1 MRQRPLKVL
10 TGIGIALSIAFW
22 PLTANSQS
30 FGSFLGNKKPAQ
42 GDKKSG
48 GGLGGLLGG
57 GGLGGLLGGGKG
69 DKKSGGGM
77 NFGGMVGKTLEA
89 GKNSNLGPMGRYYLG
104 RKLSAQVIGLYSP
117 LPSNDKRTQ
126 YVRNI
131 VMTILGASNYAG
143 NYKDPVVVV
152 LKDQKLV
159 NAFAAPGNFV
169 FVSTGMLDFIK
180 TEDELAFVLAHEIA
194 HIELDHGLNAIKS
207 KQGADLFK
215 DAAGGAMMAGL
226 DGLFN
231 SMENGFSADL
241 EGEADRRGAELA
253 AKVGYDPNA
262 GIKVIERL
270 EMLQGRKHGTGYP
283 ADRKSAIQTFARA
296 RPPISPDVV
305 QLRTKRFNGVIRQ

>member
-1 MRQRPLKVL
+1 MRQRPLEVL
-10 TGIGIALSIAFW
+10 TGIGIVLSIAFW

-30 FGSFLGNKKPAQ
+30 FGSFLGNQKPAQ
-42 GDKKSG
+42 GDNKSG

-57 GGLGGLLGGGKG
+57 GAPAKG
-69 DKKSGGGM
+69 DKKFGGGM

-89 GKNSNLGPMGRYYLG
+89 GKNTNLGPMGRYYLG

-131 VMTILGASNYAG
+131 VMTILGGSNYAG

-215 DAAGGAMMAGL
+215 DAAGGALMAGL

-283 ADRKSAIQTFARA
+283 ANRKSAIQTFSRA
-296 RPPISPDVV
+296 RPPVSPDVV
-305 QLRTKRFNGVIRQ
+305 QLRTKRLNGVIRQ